1 MQLACC
7 CCCCSFNAMWLL
19 WMKMNESNECMN
31 QMKENWGGG
40 SKSEVSFYYTTAKPT
55 HSESLV
61 SSWKVFEHPIQGKN
75 WSRWKKGE
83 KKKKLTKILWQL
95 KILYIYLLCI
105 PGTLGLYAH
114 IFHSTFTIPA
124 SSNAS
129 LKKEYH
135 PFL

>member
-1 MQLACC
+1 LNTQFKA
-7 CCCCSFNAMWLL
+7 
-19 WMKMNESNECMN
+19 K
-31 QMKENWGGG
+31 
-40 SKSEVSFYYTTAKPT
+40 TAADEK
-55 HSESLV
+55 
-61 SSWKVFEHPIQGKN
+61 
-75 WSRWKKGE
+75 RKKKE
-83 KKKKLTKILWQL
+83 KKKKLIKILWQL

-105 PGTLGLYAH
+105 SGTLGLYTH